1 MFSLWDYYEEEE
13 TKRLVKND
21 LRSLEWRVLDF
32 LKKYAL
38 GKDNAISGKSL
49 MLQFDLG
56 NTAGVRKIIKSI
68 RTSNISN
75 TIIGSNNNGYFI
87 PYHDE
92 YAKSVSLML
101 NKTLSMIETM
111 VAIMPSS
118 ESILHKAIGYYYKNV
133 EKVVEGQMQ
142 IQFNGWEREIIRKYA
157 EKYTEEKGE

>member
-1 MFSLWDYYEEEE
+1 MA
-13 TKRLVKND
+13 
-21 LRSLEWRVLDF
+21 VLDF

-92 YAKSVSLML
+92 YAESVSLML

-133 EKVVEGQMQ
+133 EK
-142 IQFNGWEREIIRKYA
+142 
-157 EKYTEEKGE
+157 